1 MEEKRLALIQG
12 FPRFIR
18 KIAEDKIA
26 IELFESYK
34 AAPYVQK
41 IREFIKLPFYYA
53 SFLSQLVWT
62 PTFNRW
68 EPLFTFMV
76 SENCCFLDFSEV
88 DQSLLKK
95 QAAIS
100 PQSEE
105 KPIDLLYS
113 FHCVNKFYLEAYR
126 LFHPQILLTGIC
138 DTEVRFF
145 AEQIDELAST

>member
-1 MEEKRLALIQG
+1 MFRKSYYWNICRGFTWSTYRLWSFPEMEEKRLALIQG

-41 IREFIKLPFYYA
+41 IREFIKLPFYYE

-100 PQSEE
+100 PHLRKNQLIFS
-105 KPIDLLYS
+105 IT
-113 FHCVNKFYLEAYR
+113 FIV
-126 LFHPQILLTGIC
+126 LTNFI
-138 DTEVRFF
+138 
-145 AEQIDELAST
+145 